1 LWGVLSQVISFK
13 TRINRGDVEM
23 KKTIKW
29 IGIVVGGLIGL
40 LVLTI
45 VVLGVV
51 GGEQAKKSYDIPIE
65 EIFIPTTTEA
75 IQRGEHIAVIFT
87 CTKCHTANLS
97 GEVSFVVPGMV
108 SIPTPNLTA
117 GAGGVGSF
125 YTDVNWIRAIRHG
138 VGHDGRA
145 LLIMQSNTF
154 HFLSDDDLGA
164 LIAYLKQL
172 PPVDNN
178 LSERRIELLGKLMM
192 AARLFPPP
200 AVDKIDHTGP
210 LSLSPEP
217 GVSVA
222 YGEYLSQ
229 TCTECHGADLN
240 GALFGPPGQEIP
252 SPNLTPGGGLA
263 KWSEEG
269 FFTTMRTGMTPNLRP
284 LSEDMP
290 WKNFSQMT
298 DDELKAI
305 WLYLQS
311 LPAREQGGL

>member
-1 LWGVLSQVISFK
+1 
-13 TRINRGDVEM
+13 M

-29 IGIVVGGLIGL
+29 IGIVVGGLIGF

-65 EIFIPTTTEA
+65 EIFIPTTSEA
-75 IQRGEHIAVIFT
+75 IQRGEHLAVIFT

-97 GEVSFVVPGMV
+97 GEIGCWD
-108 SIPTPNLTA
+108 A
-117 GAGGVGSF
+117 
-125 YTDVNWIRAIRHG
+125 YHTDVNWIRAIRHG

-192 AARLFPPP
+192 AAGLFPPP

-210 LSLSPEP
+210 LPLSPEP

-222 YGEYLSQ
+222 YGEYLSR

-240 GALFGPPGQEIP
+240 GAPFGPPGQEIP